1 MKRLC
6 WIFLGI
12 FLIYGLAAGVSA
24 DVVKSDSLEGTAI
37 TWVLDSTG
45 TLTFSGTGAM
55 YDYTKENEGYT
66 PWYSSKNNISKIVF
80 EDGITHIGA
89 YAFKECQQL
98 REISFPEKL
107 ESIAGYAFYG
117 CTALQEIII
126 PKCVTSIGTYAFKNC
141 SSLQSATFLGDAP
154 TVGYSAFEETNRNF
168 TIYFYED
175 KDNWTTPTWAEY
187 KMESLGTSSSAAS
200 SYTAGLS
207 AAASAGTVNEKVSVT
222 LTSSSPFS
230 AAEIKLSYNKDLLAF
245 NSSASTLHGASVTA
259 TNGTLTLVDYGES
272 KSSYIFAFDS
282 IASGIAEV
290 TLTSAAFGNVE
301 DAAAEDLTSAGIEN
315 GTVSITIREP
325 AQEVVLSDILS
336 GASSVEYGKKYTFSI
351 KNYSE
356 YYEYTVSA
364 EMAGETALVI
374 DNGSGNY
381 MIENV
386 TGKLDITATGTPKK
400 FNVVFGTDT
409 GVTLPEGS
417 VIVYGNDY
425 IFSMPVQEHYSTAIT
440 QAVYTQSQN
449 NVPYTCENDV
459 VTIQGQDII
468 DNIKIVINQQLIDAK
483 VTIAGS
489 GADDASG
496 YEAYAVGG
504 ESYTLSVTEND
515 KYDYTVT
522 AAVNGESVELAKV
535 EGTYTISAEDVKP
548 GAIVFT
554 ITKTI
559 KIDAVA
565 VSEYLTL
572 DGNKLWLIKN
582 AVTELNNMVYRYD
595 GTDMFWSDTYEA
607 YCAVVAS
614 SEKPEVTANNL
625 SLANGDAAELT
636 DEMDINMSGKIDA
649 NDAQFVY
656 NMYNGKY
663 SGITE
668 TVTAEKYFRA
678 DVNKDNTVN
687 VLDAAA
693 VVDYILTQ
701 NTRMFFA
708 RPAEPS
714 FHFSLEADGSSEKTV
729 HTGDIV
735 TFTFRISR
743 TDSSADYIM
752 YAMQNEIRYDRTLL
766 ELVED
771 SITVQ
776 ENVVTNDMRSDE
788 QDRELYINYL
798 SKSRDEVWNAD
809 TLVGS
814 FRMKV
819 IGTSGSAEV
828 SCQDSLMSR
837 AGGNGSYPVTYSNVT
852 LEIADVPPVPGDIDG
867 DQQFTESDREYLA
880 KYWAGYLGYSIEDIP
895 LAVLDMDSDGI
906 VTRRD
911 AMILERHFAGWKGY
925 ETLPLRQP

>member
-12 FLIYGLAAGVSA
+12 FLICGLAAGVSA
-24 DVVKSDSLEGTAI
+24 DVVKSGSLEGTAI

-45 TLTFSGTGAM
+45 TLTFSGTGRIPDYAKTANAPR
-55 YDYTKENEGYT
+55 YDDNG
-66 PWYSSKNNISKIVF
+66 IDIQKIVF
-80 EDGITHIGA
+80 ESGITHIGSNSF
-89 YAFKECQQL
+89 YEYL
-98 REISFPEKL
+98 TLNEIVFPETL
-107 ESIAGYAFYG
+107 QTIGDNAFNK
-117 CTALQEIII
+117 CTALTKITI
-126 PKCVTSIGTYAFKNC
+126 PENVTTIGQQAFMNC

-154 TVGYSAFEETNRNF
+154 TVYPYSSFENTSANF

-175 KDNWTTPTWAEY
+175 KTGWKTPTWQEY
-187 KMESLGTSSSAAS
+187 RTASLGISPVVS
-200 SYTAGLS
+200 SYTAELS
-207 AAASAGTVNEKVSVT
+207 TATSVVTKNEQVVVT
-222 LTSSSPFS
+222 IDASSPFS
-230 AAEIKLSYNKDLLAF
+230 AAEIKLSYNTALLAF

-290 TLTSAAFGNVE
+290 TLTSAAFGNGE
-301 DAAAEDLTSAGIEN
+301 DAAVEDLTSAEIEN
-315 GTVSITIREP
+315 GTVSITIHEP

-336 GASSVEYGKKYTFSI
+336 GASSVEYGKDYTFSI

-364 EMAGETALVI
+364 EMADETALVI

-386 TGKLDITATGTPKK
+386 TGKLDITAAGIPKT
-400 FNVVFGTDT
+400 FHVIFGTNT
-409 GVTLPEGS
+409 GVTLPGDFE
-417 VIVYGNDY
+417 IVYGNDY
-425 IFSMPVQEHYSTAIT
+425 IFSMPAQEHYSTAIT

-449 NVPYTCENDV
+449 NVPYTCENGV
-459 VTIQGQDII
+459 VTIQGKDII
-468 DNIKIVINQQLIDAK
+468 DNIKIVINQQLTDAK

-489 GADDASG
+489 GADDVSG
-496 YEAYAVGG
+496 YKAYAVGG
-504 ESYTLSVTEND
+504 ESYTLSVTEDD

-582 AVTELNNMVYRYD
+582 AVTELDNMVYRYD

-625 SLANGDAAELT
+625 SLANGDAVELT

-668 TVTAEKYFRA
+668 TVTVEKYFRA
-678 DVNKDNTVN
+678 DVNRDGMVN
-687 VLDAAA
+687 ILDAAA
-693 VVDYILTQ
+693 VVSHILTQ

-735 TFTFRISR
+735 TFTFRINR
-743 TDSSADYIM
+743 TDSSEDYIM

-880 KYWAGYLGYSIEDIP
+880 KYWAGYPGYSIEDIP
-895 LAVLDMDSDGI
+895 LAVLDMDSDGV

-925 ETLPLRQP
+925 ETLPLRQS